1 MVTSIVKPSS
11 FLAGILITNPI
22 HVRDGQ
28 SLEEFQEAMA
38 SSAYSNWEAT
48 LKTNVQAVYFTVV
61 AFITLLG
68 KAAEKGEGRGSV
80 ILTGSVGGFHQDKGV
95 ENLSYQSSKAYA
107 ML

>member
-1 MVTSIVKPSS
+1 M
-11 FLAGILITNPI
+11 LNTNPI
-22 HVRDGQ
+22 HVQPGQ

-38 SSAYSNWEAT
+38 SSTYDNWEET

-68 KAAEKGEGRGSV
+68 KAAQKGEGRGSV

-107 ML
+107 IL